1 MAENIDVSKEDN
13 EPIAY
18 EVAMKR
24 LSKAR
29 GKAACYYS
37 VTEVLWNRELEEKAT
52 QPVFLESL
60 RRKIEVIS
68 PRTLNKGLPMGYMMQ
83 WHESWTR
90 LREEFTTLTL
100 ASIPSM
106 NSWLFVETDMFW
118 KLSLFHS
125 KYPTPLVLLGKIRRE
140 VSQRFTTKIT
150 GRHCGI
156 LKKEAGTFPW
166 WNRRTSFSAR
176 QGKSVEV

>member
-90 LREEFTTLTL
+90 LREELYNPYSCEYSFNEFL
-100 ASIPSM
+100 AIRGDGHVLEALAIPLEIP
-106 NSWLFVETDMFW
+106 NSP
-118 KLSLFHS
+118 S
-125 KYPTPLVLLGKIRRE
+125 
-140 VSQRFTTKIT
+140 
-150 GRHCGI
+150 
-156 LKKEAGTFPW
+156 
-166 WNRRTSFSAR
+166 SAR
-176 QGKSVEV
+176 QDTEGGKPTIYHEDHWQTLRHLEEGGWDISLVESSNFFFGSTR